1 MHLPELK
8 AYDGRLNF
16 AMDVWMSPNHK
27 AFVAVTV
34 HLEHNGQPIS
44 LLLDIIELAVSH
56 SGDNLAAAFAKI
68 LEDYRIS
75 EKVSI

>member
-8 AYDGRLNF
+8 AYNSRLNF
-16 AMDVWMSPNHK
+16 VTDAWTSPNHK
-27 AFVAVTV
+27 AFVVVTV
-34 HLEHNGQPIS
+34 HLEHDGQPIS
-44 LLLDIIELAVSH
+44 LLLDIIELTVLH

>member
-1 MHLPELK
+1 LHLPELK